1 MARKRHDGRGWTLR
15 RASEA
20 QVWYVRFT
28 AGGKKFERSTG
39 TRDESLA
46 DVEAARIVAAERA
59 GAAAADRAPV
69 RRGAAPPLD
78 DLLSEW
84 VHWLEASYAKTTINT
99 WRQYARSHFFPF
111 FGSAHALTAERC
123 LAYQRARLKQVESET
138 VRKEQTALRSVL
150 AYCLEVGAIPA
161 PVEVPKLPKR
171 ATGTPYPKRRRTTAP
186 ELSPAET
193 LAVIRRLPE
202 WSNSR
207 KVDRFPIRARFI
219 VGYETGLR
227 PTTLDRLSV
236 PEHYR
241 RGSAILRLTRASVKH
256 RKAHDVPLTR
266 RARRV
271 LDYLLCALGPD
282 HTGPIFGWHNYRE
295 HLAQAAREALPPET
309 AERFCGAHLRSA
321 MITHELEQ
329 GKSILGIQHRV
340 GHALLSTTA
349 RYAKAS
355 MRAALATVGPRSVG
369 VPHNSPG
376 RAPKGKSV

>member
-15 RASEA
+15 RPSEA

-28 AGGKKFERSTG
+28 VSGRKVERSTG
-39 TRDESLA
+39 TRDERLA

-59 GAAAADRAPV
+59 GAVTRARTPV
-69 RRGAAPPLD
+69 RRGAAPPLAT
-78 DLLSEW
+78 LLAEW
-84 VHWLEASYAKTTINT
+84 LIWLEPSYATTTIKT
-99 WRQYARSHFFPF
+99 WRDYARSHFLPF
-111 FGSAHALTAERC
+111 FGSAHALTSERC

-150 AYCLEVGAIPA
+150 AYCLEVGAIPEA
-161 PVEVPKLPKR
+161 VEVPKLPKR
-171 ATGTPYPKRRRTTAP
+171 ATGTPYAKRRRTTAP

-193 LAVIRRLPE
+193 LALIRRLPE
-202 WSNSR
+202 WSTSR

-241 RGSAILRLTRASVKH
+241 PGSAILRLSKASVKH

-271 LDYLLCALGPD
+271 LDYLLRALGSDVQP
-282 HTGPIFGWHNYRE
+282 HTGLIFGWHNYRE

-309 AERFCGAHLRSA
+309 AERFCGAHLRGA

-329 GKSILGIQHRV
+329 GKNILGIQHRV
-340 GHALLSTTA
+340 GHGLLSTTA

-369 VPHNSPG
+369 VPHNSG
-376 RAPKGKSV
+376 GGK